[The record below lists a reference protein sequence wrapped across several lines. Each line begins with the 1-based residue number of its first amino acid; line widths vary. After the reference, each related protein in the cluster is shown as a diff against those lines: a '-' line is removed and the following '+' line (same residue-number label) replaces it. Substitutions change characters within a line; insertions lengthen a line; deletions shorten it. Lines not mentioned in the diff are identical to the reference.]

1 MLLTPSSPHV
11 LTFVNGP
18 ALLACSASVF
28 PSGAL
33 SGSSFCHPLMSP
45 AVSRRPRNCR
55 SKFRP
60 SSSPSSSPPHSSVA
74 NNMVSSP
81 TPSSSS
87 SQSQSQFQSQSQ
99 LHISRTRTR
108 ATSTTTTALLPAA
121 TSTIKGSLAPATTTT
136 TTNAP
141 TTTPAITETDT
152 NTQPAI
158 PSRLPSKWTVAITA
172 SVVHALHATAIYTAP
187 STLLSPM
194 RQALGLSVA
203 EITQPLFVY
212 RLIQTCCLFPAGY
225 VINLFGPQ
233 RVLRLSIIVAAVT
246 APLLAF
252 VQNLNHLYIL
262 NVVFA
267 LTKLFGGLS
276 PLLLLTSHTFPD
288 NNNNNSNGTESTGV
302 LKDDGAMKGEGK
314 AKQKQFGMGTAT
326 AVVLSGY
333 SFAGFLAPAAIGA
346 MTQVMSWRAATLI
359 LTTLFAVVS
368 VPLTLVVLRN
378 RVPYPTL
385 PQAWA
390 LIKTKADAFLRRFD
404 SRSTTT
410 SHSQSSTALIP
421 TNAQQQK
428 QQKQP
433 LFTPAYACIFCC
445 VAAFSFSMHI
455 MFDHFI
461 VFLNEDLH
469 IPFHVATR
477 YMSALNLLSLFGK
490 LIAGPISDHVQS
502 KTLLICVYAV
512 VAFFASLLL
521 VQFSFIPSFMFTVTS
536 NTMRITAFVVLCT
549 FPPPFPFS
557 LSII

>member
-1 MLLTPSSPHV
+1 MHLTLSGPPHLLA
-11 LTFVNGP
+11 FVHCP
-18 ALLACSASVF
+18 ALLGCSASASSSVT
-28 PSGAL
+28 L
-33 SGSSFCHPLMSP
+33 SRLSFCRPLMTP
-45 AVSRRPRNCR
+45 TVSRRPRLR
-55 SKFRP
+55 RITASP
-60 SSSPSSSPPHSSVA
+60 SSSPLSSPPHSSIA
-74 NNMVSSP
+74 NDMLSSP
-81 TPSSSS
+81 TPSPS
-87 SQSQSQFQSQSQ
+87 SQSQPQSQPQPQSQSH
-99 LHISRTRTR
+99 LSRIRTR
-108 ATSTTTTALLPAA
+108 ATTALLPA
-121 TSTIKGSLAPATTTT
+121 STTAIKASLAPATTTT
-136 TTNAP
+136 TTNTP
-141 TTTPAITETDT
+141 TTTPTKTETDT
-152 NTQPAI
+152 TTHPAL
-158 PSRLPSKWTVAITA
+158 PSRLPSKWVVAITA

-203 EITQPLFVY
+203 EITRPLFVY

-225 VINLFGPQ
+225 VINLLGPQ
-233 RVLRLSIIVAAVT
+233 RVLRLSIIIAAVT

-252 VQNLNHLYIL
+252 VQNLNHLYVL

-276 PLLLLTSHTFPD
+276 PLLLLTSHAFPD
-288 NNNNNSNGTESTGV
+288 NNNNSNGKESNGS

-314 AKQKQFGMGTAT
+314 AKRQQFGMGTAT

-346 MTQVMSWRAATLI
+346 MTQFMSWRAATLI

-368 VPLTLVVLRN
+368 LPLTLVVLRN
-378 RVPYPTL
+378 RVAYPTL

-390 LIKTKADAFLRRFD
+390 LIKTKVDEFYKRFN
-404 SRSTTT
+404 SRSTTTTT
-410 SHSQSSTALIP
+410 SHSQPSTAPIS
-421 TNAQQQK
+421 TTAQ

-461 VFLNEDLH
+461 LFLNEDLH

-490 LIAGPISDHVQS
+490 LMAGPISDHVQS

-536 NTMRITAFVVLCT
+536 NTMRITTFVVLCT
-549 FPPPFPFS
+549 FFPLPFCS
-557 LSII
+557 HQ